1 MGGLPCWAWLTIVAC
16 PPEVGYPPL
25 PVNTRGNEKPDI
37 DALLA
42 EIRARVESR
51 RRSGFYPPDLEEHL
65 SEHFRRVVNFRA
77 RDLSKVR
84 SRLVELRARGHFQ
97 IDQIPAESKLP
108 GGSLLHKMIAKVI
121 GRQIQ
126 GALDQVHQYAQT
138 VWGALEEIAA
148 ILEEPT
154 SEEAYKLG
162 LADSLL
168 ERLTDQERL
177 LRDLRNEVRQLQARL
192 DNLQTPL

>member
-1 MGGLPCWAWLTIVAC
+1 M
-16 PPEVGYPPL
+16 
-25 PVNTRGNEKPDI
+25 
-37 DALLA
+37 
-42 EIRARVESR
+42 
-51 RRSGFYPPDLEEHL
+51 
-65 SEHFRRVVNFRA
+65 
-77 RDLSKVR
+77 
-84 SRLVELRARGHFQ
+84 
-97 IDQIPAESKLP
+97 
-108 GGSLLHKMIAKVI
+108 LHKMIAKVI